1 VKPEPTKRNFSVR
14 LSDEIIKMLDEI
26 AENTGMNITR
36 NNVIE
41 QAAEWA
47 VRTYRAN
54 GNRALTNE
62 DFNSL
67 VEFIQGKA
75 NAGAKTQRASA
86 SFDSSLSTATKKT
99 SRPAG

>member
-1 VKPEPTKRNFSVR
+1 
-14 LSDEIIKMLDEI
+14 MLDEI

-54 GNRALTNE
+54 GNRALTND
-62 DFNSL
+62 DFNDL
-67 VEFIQGKA
+67 VKFIQGKG
-75 NAGAKTQRASA
+75 NAGAKILPASESSA
-86 SFDSSLSTATKKT
+86 SSPLTATIKSSQK
-99 SRPAG
+99 AG